1 MRKVLL
7 LSFIALVGSYSFI
20 ACNDEIGDEITQK
33 IAEPTSDYYQ
43 PYDSALAIALRLLN
57 DCYPGTRSHIQR
69 TVKEHYVYSPSPSTR
84 ATETDP
90 VRFHV
95 INFENGQG
103 FAIVSAD
110 KRTTPVYAYSS
121 TGNIDLQDAIQYS
134 GVGEFMECAEL
145 YFQDEIERFGG
156 GPLIPFDPDSS
167 LIDLMV
173 QTPVIINGVEC
184 VYRIVNVPD
193 STFGPLLTTEWHQR
207 DPFNRFCPVRLDDQG
222 EQVRCP
228 AGCGPVAI
236 GQIMAYH
243 QHPAN
248 YGSSVFNWDAIR
260 SSSNVSPND
269 TCKARLVSII
279 GNVANVSYGL
289 NGTGITD
296 NNVRQAFLQM
306 GYSASYLQFYS
317 SETPQLIKSNIREMK
332 PLAFMGFDN
341 DASPRNGH
349 VWVVDGYQIMANRT
363 IYYRAVYPY
372 NEIVTTHTNYTQ
384 LYYHCNFGGGEDS
397 SANGFFLNVHENI
410 YRYGIEYIAD
420 ITPID

>member
-1 MRKVLL
+1 MRKLLL

-156 GPLIPFDPDSS
+156 GPLTPFEPDSS

-173 QTPVIINGVEC
+173 QVPVIVDGIEC
-184 VYRIVNVPD
+184 VQRHVTVQDNKNALM
-193 STFGPLLTTEWHQR
+193 STAWDQLSPY
-207 DPFNRFCPVRLDDQG
+207 NIFCPSYTDSNGFTR
-222 EQVRCP
+222 RYP
-228 AGCGPVAI
+228 AGCGPIAI

-243 QHPAN
+243 KYPAA
-248 YGSSVFNWDAIR
+248 YGAYTFNWPAIC
-260 SSSNVSPND
+260 SASNVSPND
-269 TCKARLVSII
+269 TCKARLI
-279 GNVANVSYGL
+279 NVIWTIAGMTNPEFHWSTVPSVLSQLGYAASQST
-289 NGTGITD
+289 NYSSSDD
-296 NNVRQAFLQM
+296 NN
-306 GYSASYLQFYS
+306 
-317 SETPQLIKSNIREMK
+317 IKSNIKVHRPVLFKGESSSSG
-332 PLAFMGFDN
+332 ATH
-341 DASPRNGH
+341 A
-349 VWVVDGYQIMANRT
+349 WVVDGYHSTKHQT
-363 IYYRAVYPY
+363 IYYYAYFPYPEY
-372 NEIVTTHTNYTQ
+372 KTVTNSETIMF
-384 LYYHCNFGGGEDS
+384 HCNFGEGGLY
-397 SANGFFLNVHENI
+397 NGYFLNVYNDTYSTNVKYIDNI
-410 YRYGIEYIAD
+410 R
-420 ITPID
+420 PNSNN